1 MFPLAI
7 TRIIPTSGRANSQ
20 MGSQWRI
27 NPLFLFFF
35 FFSGISR
42 RSSRFSTARY
52 TFLNYL
58 PVSRVISLYETYPF
72 EIRDEHVVFLADV
85 SLSFIRKGCSL
96 IPRIQPTKINL
107 RIKVENKSQTWMHLQ
122 CSIYT
127 VRPVDSIF
135 LFTEGNQN
143 FLPCKMKISYFAQIS
158 FRIFLM

>member
-20 MGSQWRI
+20 MGSQWWI

-52 TFLNYL
+52 TFSNYL
-58 PVSRVISLYETYPF
+58 PVSRVISLYETVSFRNP
-72 EIRDEHVVFLADV
+72 RRTCSFLADV

-107 RIKVENKSQTWMHLQ
+107 RIKVEDKSQTWTRLQ

-127 VRPVDSIF
+127 VRPVDLVF